1 MVDPGE
7 NITTTLKRE
16 FIEEALSLND
26 SSVLIEE
33 FFNEKGVEIFKGYID
48 DPRNTDNAW
57 MESVAYNFHDETGEI
72 VGKLKLHAGD
82 DARNVRWLDIDKAL
96 KLYASHSNI
105 VEQVAMRLGAHF

>member
-7 NITTTLKRE
+7 NVSATLKRE

-33 FFNEKGVEIFKGYID
+33 FFNTRGVEIFKGYID

-57 MESVAYNFHDETGEI
+57 MESCAYNFHDETGDV

-82 DARNVRWLDIDKAL
+82 DARNVRWIDINNAL
-96 KLYASHSNI
+96 KLYASHSKI
-105 VEQVAMRLGAHF
+105 VEQVAQRLNAHF